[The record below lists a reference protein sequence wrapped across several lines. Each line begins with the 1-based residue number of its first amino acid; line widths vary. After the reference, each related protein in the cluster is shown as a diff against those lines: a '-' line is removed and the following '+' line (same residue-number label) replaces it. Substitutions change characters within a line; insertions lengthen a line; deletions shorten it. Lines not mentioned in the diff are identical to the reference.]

1 MRELVTLTIDG
12 KEVRVQPGVTIY
24 WAAKAAGIEIPH
36 LCYGEDIHP
45 LSSCRLCV
53 VEVEGMKNLPAS
65 CTYPVSS
72 GMVVHTASERV
83 MKARRMNLELIL
95 SDHEISCI
103 TCDKS
108 GSCLLEKYAYE
119 FGIAES
125 MFSGPNRA
133 RNEFPVK
140 DENPFIV
147 RDYNKCILCGRCVL
161 ACAELQYDSAIDYA
175 DRGFEAHISTAFDRP
190 LQETTC
196 EFCGRCISMCP
207 VGALTERD
215 RVKKG
220 REWEFEVTRTICP
233 YCGCGCT
240 LEMHTKNG
248 RLVKVTTPAK
258 GTVSR
263 GNLCV
268 KGKFGT
274 YYINH
279 PERLTMPLIR
289 KAKSGGPNGSGRRSA
304 AKGGEFV
311 EASWDE
317 ALDFIA
323 KRLREI
329 KEKHGPNAIGGL
341 SSAKCTNE
349 ENYVFQKF
357 MRAVIGT
364 NNVDHCARLCHSSTV
379 AGLAKAFGSGAMTN
393 SIAELRFADC
403 IFVTGSNTTEAHPI
417 IGLEIKAAVRK
428 NGATLIV
435 ADPREIDLVGFATL
449 HLRQR
454 SGTDVA
460 LFNGMMQVIL
470 SQGLENGEFIQ
481 QRTEDFEK
489 FKAVVMQYTP
499 EKVEKITGVPKEKI
513 VEAARLYAQAE
524 RASIIYSMGITQHT
538 TGTDNV
544 LSLAN
549 LAMLTGNVGRKSTGV
564 NPLRGQNNVQ
574 GACDLGALPN
584 VYPGYQQVANPP
596 IQQKFEKAWGS
607 SLSPVPGLTVVEML
621 HGAEDG
627 SIRGMYMM
635 GENPFLSDPNV
646 NRVRK
651 DLEAL
656 EFLAVQ
662 DIFLSETARYA
673 DVVLPAASFAEK
685 DGTFTNTERR
695 VQLLRKV
702 LDPPGRAKPD
712 WQVLADVSSRLGYTM
727 GYHSSG
733 EIMDEIAGLTP
744 IYGGISHERLQ
755 EFGLQWPC
763 PDKEHPGTPY
773 LHKGMFSRGKGL
785 FTAVDYVPPAEE
797 PDVQYPL
804 LLTTGRILYHF
815 HTGTMSRR
823 VGGLDAIR
831 PDGFVEIHPRD
842 AAALKLSHGDLARV
856 TSRRGTV
863 TARTVVT
870 ERSRPGTV
878 FMTFHY
884 REAPANIL
892 TNDALDPVA
901 KIPEFKVCAV
911 KVEKAEAGKQKQRK
925 AERIKA

>member
-1 MRELVTLTIDG
+1 MSKRVMLNIDG
-12 KEVRVQPGVTIY
+12 KQVRVPAGVTIY

-45 LSSCRLCV
+45 VSSCRLCV
-53 VEVEGMKNLPAS
+53 VEVEGMRNLAAS
-65 CTYPVSS
+65 CSYPVSE

-95 SDHEISCI
+95 SDHDISCI
-103 TCDKS
+103 TCEKS

-119 FGIAES
+119 FGISKS

-133 RNEFPVK
+133 RNEFPIK
-140 DENPFIV
+140 EENPFIV
-147 RDYNKCILCGRCVL
+147 RDYNKCILCGRCVT
-161 ACAELQYDSAIDYA
+161 ACAELQFDNAIDYA
-175 DRGFEAHISTAFDRP
+175 DRGFKAHISTAFDRP

-196 EFCGRCISMCP
+196 EFCGRCISVCP
-207 VGALTERD
+207 VGALTERE

-220 REWEFEVTRTICP
+220 REWEFDVTRTICP

-240 LEMHTKNG
+240 LEMHTKDG
-248 RLVKVTTPAK
+248 KLIKVTTPAK

-279 PERLTMPLIR
+279 PERLRTPLIR
-289 KAKSGGPNGSGRRSA
+289 DANAAPGSGVKAA

-311 EASWDE
+311 EASWE
-317 ALDFIA
+317 QALDMTA

-329 KEKHGPNAIGGL
+329 KEEHGPGAIGGL

-357 MRAVIGT
+357 MRAAIGT
-364 NNVDHCARLCHSSTV
+364 NNVDHCARLCHASTV
-379 AGLAKAFGSGAMTN
+379 AGLARAFGSGAMTN
-393 SIAELRFADC
+393 SIGVLRYADC

-417 IGLEIKAAVRK
+417 IGVEIKAAVKK
-428 NGATLIV
+428 NGTILIV
-435 ADPREIDLVGFATL
+435 ADPREIDLVGVAAL
-449 HLRQR
+449 HLRHR

-460 LFNGMMQVIL
+460 LFNGMMNVIL
-470 SQGLENGEFIQ
+470 EEGLENAEFIAN
-481 QRTEDFEK
+481 RTEDFDK
-489 FKAVVMQYTP
+489 FKDVITHYTP
-499 EKVEKITGVPKEKI
+499 ERVEKITGVPRERI
-513 VEAARLYAQAE
+513 VQAARLYARAD

-549 LAMLTGNVGRKSTGV
+549 LAMVTGNVGRKSTGV

-584 VYPGYQQVANPP
+584 VYSGYQQVANP
-596 IQQKFEKAWGS
+596 IVQEKFEKAWAA

-627 SIRGMYMM
+627 SIRGMYIM

-646 NRVRK
+646 NRVQK
-651 DLEAL
+651 DLETL

-662 DIFLSETARYA
+662 DIFLSETAQYA

-702 LDPPGRAKPD
+702 LDPPGQAKAD
-712 WQVLADVSSRLGYTM
+712 WQILCEMAGRLGYSM
-727 GYHSSG
+727 NYGSSA
-733 EIMDEIAGLTP
+733 EIMEEIASLTP
-744 IYGGISHERLQ
+744 IYGGATHDRLQ
-755 EFGLQWPC
+755 GFGLQWPC
-763 PDKEHPGTPY
+763 PDAEHPGTPY

-785 FTAVDYVPPAEE
+785 FNAVEYIPPAEE
-797 PDVQYPL
+797 PDSEYPL

-823 VGGLDAIR
+823 VESLHAIR
-831 PDGFVEIHPRD
+831 PDGFVEIHPED
-842 AAALKLSHGDLARV
+842 AAELRLSHDELARIS
-856 TSRRGTV
+856 SRRGTV
-863 TARTVVT
+863 TARTVIT
-870 ERSRPGTV
+870 ERSRPGSV

-884 REAPANIL
+884 REAAANIL

-911 KVEKAEAGKQKQRK
+911 KIEKASSGNAARMQK
-925 AERIKA
+925 APA